1 MGLGKTLQ
9 SLCIVAGDHYHRV
22 KEVDVRGPA
31 PLPSLVVCPPTLTGH
46 WCYEVR
52 KFCNPDHC
60 STVCMLDLQEPG
72 IDNRVCLKFTLTS

>member
-1 MGLGKTLQ
+1 MLTLQ

-31 PLPSLVVCPPTLTGH
+31 PLPSLVVCPSTLTGH

-52 KFCNPDHC
+52 KFCNPE
-60 STVCMLDLQEPG
+60 DLRPLQYAGPP
-72 IDNRVCLKFTLTS
+72 NTRAR